1 MRTCRTAAGL
11 VRRTKNLGV
20 KANVCRKTVAQAREK
35 LVTITDDVSLIQPA
49 ILLASGSDTH
59 DRMRFC
65 RHSGGGS
72 SQRRTSSARFVT
84 VTGGLHNSNFVGD
97 DTRRCS
103 RSALRRTASSSMDP
117 SANRY
122 TTHRGGK
129 QFPSARES
137 PKTCILRTRKSPAKA
152 GLSLPPHAFIVC
164 AGEARGPERAPEPGS
179 TTDWQGR
186 CEQAHSCRWSA
197 PHCF

>member
-20 KANVCRKTVAQAREK
+20 KANVCRKTVAQARER
-35 LVTITDDVSLIQPA
+35 LVTITDDVSLVQPA
-49 ILLASGSDTH
+49 ILLASGSDLMIVCDSAGILAGVVTKT
-59 DRMRFC
+59 DVV
-65 RHSGGGS
+65 
-72 SQRRTSSARFVT
+72 SQICHCH
-84 VTGGLHNSNFVGD
+84 GGLHNSNFIGD